1 VDKQLWAGVAVVV
14 LGYVIGFYF
23 QRRDIDKL
31 ETSLNRRIDDLR
43 SEMVARISDLRSE
56 MVARISDLRSEMVAR
71 ISDLRSE
78 MVARFDGL
86 RDLLHSEIKRV
97 EERIE
102 RLEGPVVRG

>member
-1 VDKQLWAGVAVVV
+1 VDKQLWVGVAVVV

-43 SEMVARISDLRSE
+43 SEMVARITDLRSE
-56 MVARISDLRSEMVAR
+56 MVARIA
-71 ISDLRSE
+71 DLRSE

-86 RDLLHSEIKRV
+86 RDLLHSEIARV
-97 EERIE
+97 EDRIE
-102 RLEGPVVRG
+102 RLEHPVARS

>member
-1 VDKQLWAGVAVVV
+1 VDKQLWVGIAVVV

-31 ETSLNRRIDDLR
+31 ESSINRRID
-43 SEMVARISDLRSE
+43 
-56 MVARISDLRSEMVAR
+56 DLRSEMVAR

-86 RDLLHSEIKRV
+86 RDLLRSEIKRV
-97 EERIE
+97 EERIN
-102 RLEGPVVRG
+102 RLEHPVARG

>member
-1 VDKQLWAGVAVVV
+1 MDKQLWAGVAVVV

-31 ETSLNRRIDDLR
+31 ESSLNRRID
-43 SEMVARISDLRSE
+43 
-56 MVARISDLRSEMVAR
+56 DLRSEMVAR

-86 RDLLHSEIKRV
+86 RDLLRSEIMRV

-102 RLEGPVVRG
+102 RLEHPVARGQ

>member
-1 VDKQLWAGVAVVV
+1 VV

-31 ETSLNRRIDDLR
+31 GTSLNRRIDDLR

-56 MVARISDLRSEMVAR
+56 MVARFE
-71 ISDLRSE
+71 
-78 MVARFDGL
+78 GL
-86 RDLLHSEIKRV
+86 RDLLHSEIGRV

-102 RLEGPVVRG
+102 RLEHPVARG

>member
-1 VDKQLWAGVAVVV
+1 MDKQLWAGVAVVV

-31 ETSLNRRIDDLR
+31 EASLNRRIDDLR
-43 SEMVARISDLRSE
+43 SEMVARID
-56 MVARISDLRSEMVAR
+56 
-71 ISDLRSE
+71 DLRSE

-86 RDLLHSEIKRV
+86 RDLLRSEIKRV

-102 RLEGPVVRG
+102 RLEHPVARG